1 MQKCEIFNEQNIS
14 LNISILKFIC
24 ERVIAE
30 ERKNFSRSSFKGPYN
45 INLVFVSKK
54 DMVYYNH
61 YRNVEGPTDVL
72 AFRYATS
79 ELLGEI
85 YVCPE
90 CVKENS
96 EYFKVPFGEEMVRV
110 CIHGILHLFGYDHE
124 EDKDK
129 AKVMFEKQEAY
140 VREFSDS
147 LDNIS

>member
-1 MQKCEIFNEQNIS
+1 M
-14 LNISILKFIC
+14 
-24 ERVIAE
+24 A
-30 ERKNFSRSSFKGPYN
+30 
-45 INLVFVSKK
+45 
-54 DMVYYNH
+54 YYNR
-61 YRNVEGPTDVL
+61 YRNAEGSTDVL
-72 AFRYATS
+72 SFRYATS

-96 EYFKVPFGEEMVRV
+96 EYFRVPFGEEMVRV

-124 EDKDK
+124 EDEDK

-140 VREFSDS
+140 VQEFSDS